1 MLQSEDGDL
10 AHRYRVL
17 RAETGVCSHSSA
29 ACCFRLGCREAEESP
44 YMEGWKPNSQHIRL
58 AVTHPVVI
66 KIDATFP
73 PHTTFQHR
81 GRARGSNTA
90 SDR

>member
-1 MLQSEDGDL
+1 
-10 AHRYRVL
+10 VL

-66 KIDATFP
+66 KNDATFP
-73 PHTTFQHR
+73 PHTTFQQWR
-81 GRARGSNTA
+81 VQ
-90 SDR
+90 